1 MEKKSVVLAIYDSL
15 ATGRNAV
22 ERLLSAGFR
31 REDIGLAAKQGVGE
45 GSLVT
50 VTVSGDDRAQAE
62 EALNQL
68 SPQTLT
74 LREVQWR
81 ADQGWLDEFPDVA
94 DYTAVDL
101 TE

>member
-1 MEKKSVVLAIYDSL
+1 MDKKSVVLAIYDSL

-22 ERLLSAGFR
+22 DGLLNAGFR

-50 VTVSGDDRAQAE
+50 VTVSENERAQAE
-62 EALNQL
+62 EALNQF

-74 LREVQWR
+74 LRDTQWL
-81 ADQGWLDEFPDVA
+81 AGGAPDEIPDVA